1 MRSSAVTFA
10 GVVVIGPA
18 IFGIAPSAASPE
30 YDALAI
36 QQQQQLAV
44 VKDFATAVVC
54 DDPIGIAQN
63 AAPGIVWTIPGASAI
78 AGQVTGIDDVIR
90 LADTFSQYDLHIS
103 PQGFLFGINTIA
115 VKLHDTGER
124 NGKRLDQDV
133 VNILTVRDGKVA
145 TVTATLT
152 DVSAFDAYFS

>member
-30 YDALAI
+30 GDAVAI
-36 QQQQQLAV
+36 QQQQLAV

-54 DDPIGIAQN
+54 DDPIGIAQK